1 MVKVDKENHHEK
13 LQGAVFEVRK
23 LNASTAG
30 VSYLSGW
37 GTQTVRTDSEGK
49 ATVSDLGPGYYEFRE
64 VTAPAGYVIPE
75 EGKDRF
81 YVSVFSEGVSGIVRD
96 DAKYPA
102 RWSVR
107 RNDSML
113 VNNQDGS
120 FTVGNEAG
128 HMDIHVLKVDAADM
142 TTPLTG
148 AKFVLKQY
156 DAEYKT
162 LVKTWDEQAVSE
174 EAGAEGTLTFEGLQT
189 GYYEL
194 TETECPTGYIPP
206 GGGPIRFR
214 VEANGERSQ
223 VEFDYPTGQVRWDG
237 DTRTFRVGNKIGVKL
252 PNTGGPGTAL
262 YTIPGLMLMLLAGG
276 MLVRRKRK
284 TLKVKGYGQS

>member
-1 MVKVDKENHHEK
+1 
-13 LQGAVFEVRK
+13 
-23 LNASTAG
+23 
-30 VSYLSGW
+30 
-37 GTQTVRTDSEGK
+37 
-49 ATVSDLGPGYYEFRE
+49 
-64 VTAPAGYVIPE
+64 
-75 EGKDRF
+75 
-81 YVSVFSEGVSGIVRD
+81 
-96 DAKYPA
+96 
-102 RWSVR
+102 
-107 RNDSML
+107 ML
-113 VNNQDGS
+113 VNNKDGS

-156 DAEYKT
+156 DAEYTT

-194 TETECPTGYIPP
+194 VETQSPVGYIPAT
-206 GGGPIRFR
+206 GGPIRFR
-214 VEANGERSQ
+214 VEANGDRSQ
-223 VEFDYPTGQVRWDG
+223 VDFTYPTGKVRWDG
-237 DTRTFRVGNKIGVKL
+237 DTRTFKVGNKLGVKL

-276 MLVRRKRK
+276 MLFRRKRK
-284 TLKVKGYGQS
+284 TLKGYGQS